1 MCYLGGT
8 KKMPKKKD
16 FSFKVIAIGIVAI
29 LTILGIFSAVALS
42 NAGGVYTKEKVG
54 DLDIKATGVYQ
65 FVKDTQ
71 SVEDFKDIS
80 LEIENTNTAKD
91 YNLKL
96 VYTYENKSE
105 TVFIDVLAGDKEKA
119 KINLISANDI
129 DGLGVYTKTI
139 SIMNGETVVKTITA
153 KFSVGTVEVDDANSM
168 RVPTLEVAQYNADSM
183 VMYVDINDTATLSD
197 IEAKEDLNLSKV
209 TVTGVSYDVEEL
221 NSNKWAKVTINYESK
236 GSVLKDEL
244 YTAGF
249 DVDLTLTY
257 DSLNETKSVVSDFVR
272 TGALEDFVV
281 KQNTNF
287 GDLTLIN

>member
-8 KKMPKKKD
+8 KKMTKKKD

-183 VMYVDINDTATLSD
+183 VMYVDINDTATLT
-197 IEAKEDLNLSKV
+197 KVTGVEDLNLSKV
-209 TVTGVSYDVEEL
+209 TVTGVSYAVEEL
-221 NSNKWAKVTINYESK
+221 NLNKWAKVTINYETK

-272 TGALEDFVV
+272 TGALDDFVI